1 MKELLFTGGG
11 MVDLTGMVFD
21 IRKYSVHDG
30 PGIRTTVF
38 LKGCPLTCWW
48 CHNPESQSAEPEPV
62 LRPNLCIACGEC
74 QPVCQAGAIGQIGD
88 RLTWDA
94 DRCVRCGD
102 CTQAC
107 LSGAREMAGRP
118 MSVGA
123 VLAEV
128 ERDRLFYEES
138 RGGVTFSGG
147 EPLLQSRFL
156 SEVLRA
162 CHERE
167 LHTVVD
173 TSGFASWEVFE
184 RILPYTDL
192 FLYDLKHT
200 DPELHLRYTGVPY
213 EPIQRNLERLAERGR
228 PVWLRVPVIPG
239 LNDDLANLERVSEL
253 AARLANVEQIN
264 LLPYHP
270 AAAGKYE
277 RMGRSYRLPET
288 QSPSDERML
297 ALAETMRRSGLR
309 VLVGG

>member
-1 MKELLFTGGG
+1 MAAI
-11 MVDLTGMVFD
+11 TGMIFD

-38 LKGCPLTCWW
+38 LKGCPLNCWW
-48 CHNPESQSAEPEPV
+48 CHNPESQSPQPEPI

-74 QPVCQAGAIGQIGD
+74 IQACPEGAIGQEGD
-88 RLTWDA
+88 RLTWDP
-94 DRCVRCGD
+94 DRCLRCGD
-102 CTQAC
+102 CTQVC
-107 LSGAREMAGRP
+107 LSGAREMAGRE
-118 MSVGA
+118 MSVAA

-156 SEVLRA
+156 SEMLRA
-162 CHERE
+162 CRERE
-167 LHTVVD
+167 LHTAVD

-192 FLYDLKHT
+192 LLYDLKHT
-200 DPELHLRYTGVPY
+200 DPDLHFRYTGVPY
-213 EPIQRNLERLAERGR
+213 EPVRRNLERLAARGQ

-239 LNDDLANLERVSEL
+239 INDDEANLNRVGEL
-253 AARLANVEQIN
+253 AARLSNVLQVN

-277 RMGRSYRLPET
+277 RMGRTYRLPET
-288 QSPSDERML
+288 KSPSDERMASL
-297 ALAETMRRSGLR
+297 ADNMRRFG
-309 VLVGG
+309 VKVFVGG